1 MSIEAYP
8 SSIVSYPASGL
19 SGTIANSQLDNSTI
33 SGVSL
38 GSNLNTLTIGTGL
51 SGTSY
56 NGSSAVTIANSG
68 VLSINGSTGA
78 LTNVVLTDAANTI
91 TAASASTKPLIL
103 KGAASQSANYFEIQ
117 NSSGTVLANIT
128 SSGTFFAQSLSS
140 SSTGYQGNIASIDGT
155 KGSLNFNT
163 SGYGLIVTSA
173 QASAVVLTARSAAS
187 QTGDLQQWQN
197 SSGTVLAKVDASGSV
212 TAVDLTLSGN
222 LTVNGTTTNL
232 NSTNLVVEDKNIII
246 ADVATP
252 SDTTADGGG
261 ITIKGATDKTFNW
274 VSATSSFTASEN
286 IDLASSKTFKIA
298 GTDVL
303 TASAVLG
310 KAVPSG
316 TIVGTTDSQTLTNK
330 TLTSPVISSISNTG
344 TITVPTTTGTLA
356 LTSQVIN
363 NTLTTTTGDMI
374 YASGSNT
381 PARLAI
387 GTTGQVLTVA
397 GGVPT
402 WAAASG
408 GGGAALS
415 DIFMMMGA

>member
-1 MSIEAYP
+1 M
-8 SSIVSYPASGL
+8 
-19 SGTIANSQLDNSTI
+19 
-33 SGVSL
+33 
-38 GSNLNTLTIGTGL
+38 
-51 SGTSY
+51 
-56 NGSSAVTIANSG
+56 
-68 VLSINGSTGA
+68 
-78 LTNVVLTDAANTI
+78 
-91 TAASASTKPLIL
+91 
-103 KGAASQSANYFEIQ
+103 
-117 NSSGTVLANIT
+117 
-128 SSGTFFAQSLSS
+128 
-140 SSTGYQGNIASIDGT
+140 
-155 KGSLNFNT
+155 
-163 SGYGLIVTSA
+163 
-173 QASAVVLTARSAAS
+173 
-187 QTGDLQQWQN
+187 
-197 SSGTVLAKVDASGSV
+197 
-212 TAVDLTLSGN
+212 
-222 LTVNGTTTNL
+222 
-232 NSTNLVVEDKNIII
+232 
-246 ADVATP
+246 
-252 SDTTADGGG
+252 
-261 ITIKGATDKTFNW
+261 
-274 VSATSSFTASEN
+274 
-286 IDLASSKTFKIA
+286 ASSKTFKIA

>member
-8 SSIVSYPASGL
+8 SSVVSYPASGL

-103 KGAASQSANYFEIQ
+103 KGAASQSANYLEIQ
-117 NSSGTVLANIT
+117 NSSGTAIAYINSVGSFITTDSITATGSVLATN
-128 SSGTFFAQSLSS
+128 GVYAN
-140 SSTGYQGNIASIDGT
+140 TGYIGAEISAKPFLST
-155 KGSLNFNT
+155 
-163 SGYGLIVTSA
+163 IVGII
-173 QASAVVLTARSAAS
+173 VRAATS
-187 QTGDLQQWQN
+187 QTADLQQWQN

>member
-103 KGAASQSANYFEIQ
+103 KGAASQSANYLEIQ
-117 NSSGTVLANIT
+117 NSSGTAIAYINSVGSFITTDSITATGSVLATN
-128 SSGTFFAQSLSS
+128 GVYAN
-140 SSTGYQGNIASIDGT
+140 TGYIGAEISAKPFLSTVIGI
-155 KGSLNFNT
+155 
-163 SGYGLIVTSA
+163 IV
-173 QASAVVLTARSAAS
+173 RAATS
-187 QTGDLQQWQN
+187 QTADLQQWQN

>member
-19 SGTIANSQLDNSTI
+19 SGTVANNQLANSTI

-103 KGAASQSANYFEIQ
+103 KGAASQSANYLEIQ
-117 NSSGTVLANIT
+117 NSSGTAIAYINSVGSFITTDSITATGSVLATN
-128 SSGTFFAQSLSS
+128 GVYAN
-140 SSTGYQGNIASIDGT
+140 TGYIGAEISAKPFLST
-155 KGSLNFNT
+155 
-163 SGYGLIVTSA
+163 IVGII
-173 QASAVVLTARSAAS
+173 VRAATS
-187 QTGDLQQWQN
+187 QTADLQQWQN

>member
-103 KGAASQSANYFEIQ
+103 KGAASQSANYLEIQ
-117 NSSGTVLANIT
+117 NSSGTAIAYINSVGSFITTDSITATGSVLATN
-128 SSGTFFAQSLSS
+128 GVYAN
-140 SSTGYQGNIASIDGT
+140 TGYIGAEISAKPFLSTVIGI
-155 KGSLNFNT
+155 
-163 SGYGLIVTSA
+163 IV
-173 QASAVVLTARSAAS
+173 RAATS
-187 QTGDLQQWQN
+187 QTADLQQWQN

-232 NSTNLVVEDKNIII
+232 NTTNLVVEDKNIII

>member
-8 SSIVSYPASGL
+8 SSLVSYPASGL
-19 SGTIANSQLDNSTI
+19 SGTVANNQLANSTI

-68 VLSINGSTGA
+68 VLSINGNTGA

-103 KGAASQSANYFEIQ
+103 KGAASQSSNYFEIQ
-117 NSSGTVLANIT
+117 NSSGTAIAYINSVGSFITTDSITATGSVLATN
-128 SSGTFFAQSLSS
+128 GVYAN
-140 SSTGYQGNIASIDGT
+140 TGYIGAEISAKPFLSTVIGI
-155 KGSLNFNT
+155 
-163 SGYGLIVTSA
+163 IV
-173 QASAVVLTARSAAS
+173 RAATS
-187 QTGDLQQWQN
+187 QTADLQQWQN

-408 GGGAALS
+408 GGAALS

>member
-117 NSSGTVLANIT
+117 NSSGTAIAYINSVGSFITTDSITATGSVLATN
-128 SSGTFFAQSLSS
+128 GVYAN
-140 SSTGYQGNIASIDGT
+140 TGYIGAEISAKPFLSTVIGI
-155 KGSLNFNT
+155 
-163 SGYGLIVTSA
+163 IV
-173 QASAVVLTARSAAS
+173 RAATS
-187 QTGDLQQWQN
+187 QTADLQQWQN

-232 NSTNLVVEDKNIII
+232 NTTNLVVEDKNIII

>member
-1 MSIEAYP
+1 MLIFAFSTGKSHLISSYTPVNLLSSTELNASSLSTYLSI
-8 SSIVSYPASGL
+8 
-19 SGTIANSQLDNSTI
+19 NSTI
-33 SGVSL
+33 NSGS
-38 GSNLNTLTIGTGL
+38 STPLNPNTSILNGLGL
-51 SGTSY
+51 SDTYFILSP
-56 NGSSAVTIANSG
+56 STNSG
-68 VLSINGSTGA
+68 YFLFNFLNKIITDST
-78 LTNVVLTDAANTI
+78 
-91 TAASASTKPLIL
+91 
-103 KGAASQSANYFEIQ
+103 
-117 NSSGTVLANIT
+117 
-128 SSGTFFAQSLSS
+128 
-140 SSTGYQGNIASIDGT
+140 
-155 KGSLNFNT
+155 
-163 SGYGLIVTSA
+163 
-173 QASAVVLTARSAAS
+173 
-187 QTGDLQQWQN
+187 
-197 SSGTVLAKVDASGSV
+197 GTVLAKVDASGSV

-232 NSTNLVVEDKNIII
+232 NTTNLVVEDKNIII